1 MSSSLKFTQQQ
12 VDAQN
17 AKVSRANPKATLADL
32 IVSYKQ
38 TGSVWATAGKFG
50 MCGQSVHERLSKA
63 GVINPPTFTSEHKKL
78 IEDAY
83 RKGFKAGDG
92 ILESLEKVT
101 GCHRTNIC
109 RYARKL
115 GLTNSS
121 RKLNDALCVQNG
133 ATAKLRIE
141 TNGHPRGMLGKKH
154 TDATKLEISRLS
166 MGRPVSFETR
176 RKIVKTHR
184 ERYGSMAPN
193 VRRGTWKA
201 EWVEIGG
208 QRFFA
213 RSQWEANYAHYLE
226 FQKLQGLIKSW
237 EHEPHT
243 FWFEGIRRG
252 CCSYLP
258 DFRVVYPS
266 ARVEF
271 HEVKGWMDARSIT
284 KIKRM
289 AKYFPHVALIVRDA
303 SWYRANRFNLSRIVK
318 GWKQ

>member
-1 MSSSLKFTQQQ
+1 MPSAPRFTQAQ

-17 AKVSRANPKATLADL
+17 ARVARGTMKATTAQL
-32 IVSYKQ
+32 IESYKE
-38 TGSVWATAGKFG
+38 TASVWATADKFG

-63 GVINPPTFTSEHKKL
+63 SAINPYTFTTDHKKL

-83 RKGFKAGDG
+83 RKGFRGGAGVLDA
-92 ILESLEKVT
+92 LEKAT

-115 GLTNSS
+115 GLTNQK
-121 RKLNDALCVQNG
+121 RTNNEAMGIAQG
-133 ATAKLRIE
+133 LRVKKRFAE
-141 TNGHPRGMLGKKH
+141 HGHPRGFLGRKH
-154 TDATKLEISRLS
+154 SDQTRAIISERG
-166 MGRPVSFETR
+166 MGRTVSDETVNR
-176 RKIVKTHR
+176 MMRTRSI
-184 ERYGSMAPN
+184 RYGNPAPN
-193 VRRGTWKA
+193 VRRGSWKA
-201 EWVEIGG
+201 AWVEVGG

-226 FQKLQGLIKSW
+226 FQKQQGLIKSW

-258 DFRVVYPS
+258 DFRVIFPS

-289 AKYFPHVALIVRDA
+289 AKYFPHVVLIVRDA
-303 SWYRANRFNLSRIVK
+303 AWYRANRFNLSRIVK
-318 GWKQ
+318 GWK